1 MGEKDKVTKK
11 GCEKACVAREGD
23 GHNGKRE
30 ERETEGSL
38 FSSVQAERKTQG
50 QETGW
55 MNV

>member
-1 MGEKDKVTKK
+1 MKK
-11 GCEKACVAREGD
+11 HVAREGT

-30 ERETEGSL
+30 EKERETEGSL